1 MIFIKFVNFY
11 KIYLVTNMTDAGTF
25 VADTANDAA
34 TFVLGDD
41 GVDQIANVVEGL
53 VTKVV

>member
-1 MIFIKFVNFY
+1 
-11 KIYLVTNMTDAGTF
+11 MTDAGTF